1 MKIAIVGPAHPYKGG
16 SAQHTT
22 ALAHHLSDAGHE
34 LWLESWR
41 RQYPKFLYPGQ
52 LTIDEPE
59 TELFART
66 ERSLD
71 WHRPDGW
78 RRSGRRL
85 AATDLDAVVLALFSP
100 VQVPAYLVLARAAR
114 AGGARI
120 IALCHNV
127 LPHEPRRFDRPAM
140 RAMLRAAD
148 AVVVHSA
155 DEARLAATL
164 TDAPVEVASLP
175 LHLPGVEAAARPAAG
190 APDRRNRLL
199 FFGMVRQYKGV
210 DLLLRA
216 LAAARPAVALTIAG
230 EIWEGREQL
239 YGLIGDLGLGDRVT
253 ISEGYVP
260 VGQVPAIFESADAL
274 VLPYRS
280 GTASQNALIA
290 FQFGLPVIATRA
302 GAVADAVVAGVNGL
316 LCAPDDVGDLTQ
328 AIEALYKPGVLER
341 LRAGIR
347 APDSK
352 RAWESYV
359 RAIERAI
366 DPDLASPGRDVDRK
380 SA

>member
-1 MKIAIVGPAHPYKGG
+1 MLL
-16 SAQHTT
+16 T
-22 ALAHHLSDAGHE
+22 
-34 LWLESWR
+34 WR
-41 RQYPKFLYPGQ
+41 AQYPRLLYPGQ
-52 LTIDEPE
+52 LTVDQPE
-59 TELFART
+59 VELFPDT
-66 ERSLD
+66 EWPLA
-71 WHRPDGW
+71 WYRPDGW
-78 RRSGRRL
+78 WRTGKRL
-85 AATDLDAVVLALFSP
+85 AARQCDAVLISVFTP
-100 VQVPAYLVLARAAR
+100 IQVPAYLTLAKAAR
-114 AGGARI
+114 AGGCKIVAI
-120 IALCHNV
+120 CHNV
-127 LPHEPRRFDRPAM
+127 LPHEHRRFDKPAM
-140 RAMLRAAD
+140 KALLRHVD
-148 AVVVHSA
+148 AVVVHSKE
-155 DEARLAATL
+155 EAALAASL
-164 TDAPVEVASLP
+164 TSAPVEIAALP
-175 LHLPGVEAAARPAAG
+175 LHLPHAEPQAAG
-190 APDRRNRLL
+190 PGEASPQQNRLL

-216 LAAARPAVALTIAG
+216 LAAARPDVALTIAG

-239 YGLIGDLGLGDRVT
+239 YGLIADLGLGDRVT

-328 AIEALYKPGVLER
+328 AIDALYKPGVLER
-341 LRAGIR
+341 LRAGVR

-352 RAWESYV
+352 LAWESYV

>member
-127 LPHEPRRFDRPAM
+127 LSHEPRRFDRPAM

-199 FFGMVRQYKGV
+199 FF
-210 DLLLRA
+210 
-216 LAAARPAVALTIAG
+216 
-230 EIWEGREQL
+230 
-239 YGLIGDLGLGDRVT
+239 
-253 ISEGYVP
+253 
-260 VGQVPAIFESADAL
+260 
-274 VLPYRS
+274 
-280 GTASQNALIA
+280 
-290 FQFGLPVIATRA
+290 
-302 GAVADAVVAGVNGL
+302 
-316 LCAPDDVGDLTQ
+316 
-328 AIEALYKPGVLER
+328 
-341 LRAGIR
+341 
-347 APDSK
+347 
-352 RAWESYV
+352 
-359 RAIERAI
+359 
-366 DPDLASPGRDVDRK
+366 
-380 SA
+380 